1 MVKSLKD
8 IDFLKICNCETNY
21 MSWGKIKILQKV
33 IERKTKLCRLTGHP
47 TTPHFQSQRQHC
59 HQLLGQPVRNVNL
72 CIDVHFNLIS
82 PR

>member
-47 TTPHFQSQRQHC
+47 TIPHFHSPEAVTAINF
-59 HQLLGQPVRNVNL
+59 LGSLSEMSICVL
-72 CIDVHFNLIS
+72 MFILI
-82 PR
+82 